1 MSKEKLSLDIDT
13 LLDNFKL
20 SYNYSCN
27 HLSEW
32 MQVSGGDLTP
42 LHQELLSSV
51 YEKMKL
57 NGDFWNEEELK
68 INVIGFV
75 MYLADIDVEG
85 KIKTFFERSLSLS
98 FGDKE
103 IAVKC
108 DCMVATP
115 KGKGTPKAPYFFLQ
129 EYKKQKVDKNDT
141 EGQMLSAMLIAQ
153 ELNQDENLFMA
164 VIWLVGTGILRL

>member
-85 KIKTFFERSLSLS
+85 KIKTFFERSLSSS

-129 EYKKQKVDKNDT
+129 VAPSRPSPKGKENFYKVKKRPRRSDT
-141 EGQMLSAMLIAQ
+141 RRNAHRTRAKP
-153 ELNQDENLFMA
+153 
-164 VIWLVGTGILRL
+164 R